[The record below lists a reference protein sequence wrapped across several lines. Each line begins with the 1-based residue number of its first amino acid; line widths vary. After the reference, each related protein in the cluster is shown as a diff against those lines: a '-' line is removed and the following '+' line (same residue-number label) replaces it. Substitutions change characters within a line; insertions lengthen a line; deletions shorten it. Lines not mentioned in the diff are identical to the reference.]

1 MFKENLLENK
11 RILVTG
17 GGSGLGKAMS
27 ERYLELGAKVYICG
41 RRKSVLEDSAKEM
54 MDNHGGS
61 VIPISCDIK
70 VSEAIE
76 EMIDQIWS
84 EGPLDGLVNN
94 AAGNFISRTEDLSPR
109 AFNAIAN
116 IVFNGTFYT
125 TNCVGKRWIKEGLK
139 GSIISILTTWVY
151 SSGPYTVPSAMSKS
165 GLATMTKSLAAEW
178 GNRGIRLNAIAPGPF
193 PTKGAWDRLA
203 PGGKGADMMD
213 SIPMK
218 RTGDLNELSN
228 LAVFLMADGCDYL
241 TGEIVTI
248 DGGQWLNHAGNFYEM
263 LKNVSDD
270 EWDML
275 RNMIKSSNEADKAK
289 RSV

>member
-54 MDNHGGS
+54 MDKYGGL

-84 EGPLDGLVNN
+84 DGPLDGLVNN

-218 RTGDLNELSN
+218 RTGDLKELSN

>member
-1 MFKENLLENK
+1 MFKDNLLDNK

-27 ERYLELGAKVYICG
+27 ERYLQLGAKVYICG

-54 MDNHGGS
+54 MDKHGGS
-61 VIPISCDIK
+61 VVPISCDIK

-125 TNCVGKRWIKEGLK
+125 TNSVGKRWIKEGLK

-203 PGGKGADMMD
+203 PGGKGADMME

-218 RTGDLNELSN
+218 RTGDLSELSN

-263 LKNVSDD
+263 LKGVSDD

>member
-54 MDNHGGS
+54 MDKYGGS

-84 EGPLDGLVNN
+84 DGPLDGLVNN

-125 TNCVGKRWIKEGLK
+125 TNCVGKRWIREGLK

-218 RTGDLNELSN
+218 RTGDLKELSN

-263 LKNVSDD
+263 LKNVSDE

>member
-11 RILVTG
+11 RILITG

-54 MDNHGGS
+54 MDKHGGS
-61 VIPISCDIK
+61 VTPISCDIK

>member
-54 MDNHGGS
+54 MDNYGGS

-84 EGPLDGLVNN
+84 DGPLDGLVNN

-218 RTGDLNELSN
+218 RTGDLKELSN

>member
-1 MFKENLLENK
+1 MFKKNLLENK

-54 MDNHGGS
+54 MDKHGGS

-84 EGPLDGLVNN
+84 EGPIDGLVNN

-218 RTGDLNELSN
+218 RTGDLGELSN

>member
-1 MFKENLLENK
+1 MFKENLLKNK

-54 MDNHGGS
+54 MDKHGGS
-61 VIPISCDIK
+61 IIPISCDIK

>member
-1 MFKENLLENK
+1 MCI
-11 RILVTG
+11 RD
-17 GGSGLGKAMS
+17 
-27 ERYLELGAKVYICG
+27 R
-41 RRKSVLEDSAKEM
+41 
-54 MDNHGGS
+54 
-61 VIPISCDIK
+61 
-70 VSEAIE
+70 
-76 EMIDQIWS
+76 
-84 EGPLDGLVNN
+84 
-94 AAGNFISRTEDLSPR
+94 
-109 AFNAIAN
+109 
-116 IVFNGTFYT
+116 FYT

-218 RTGDLNELSN
+218 RTGDLKELSN

>member
-1 MFKENLLENK
+1 MFKKNLLENK

-27 ERYLELGAKVYICG
+27 EKYLELGAKVYICG
-41 RRKSVLEDSAKEM
+41 RRKSVLENSAKEM
-54 MDNHGGS
+54 MDKHGGS

-125 TNCVGKRWIKEGLK
+125 TNCVGKRWIKEGLT

>member
-54 MDNHGGS
+54 MDKHGGS

-125 TNCVGKRWIKEGLK
+125 TNCVGKRWIKDGSK

-289 RSV
+289 RSI

>member
-54 MDNHGGS
+54 IDKHGGS

>member
-1 MFKENLLENK
+1 MFKENLLANK

-27 ERYLELGAKVYICG
+27 EKYLELGAKVYICG

-54 MDNHGGS
+54 MDKHSGS